1 MDKLIKRKMTN
12 VLKAT
17 AESIM
22 KDQKEDGKIRLERM
36 DTVINL
42 QKIIDNYDE
51 LEPVLK
57 KFFAE
62 KARKEKF
69 KGIDESR

>member
-1 MDKLIKRKMTN
+1 MDKLIERKMNN

-17 AESIM
+17 AESII
-22 KDQKEDGKIRLERM
+22 EDTKVSDDTRIERM

-42 QKIIDNYDE
+42 QKIVNNYDE

>member
-1 MDKLIKRKMTN
+1 MEKLIKWKISN

-17 AESIM
+17 AESIL
-22 KDQKEDGKIRLERM
+22 ENTNESSEIRLARM
-36 DTVINL
+36 DTVMNL
-42 QKIIDNYDE
+42 QKIVDNYDE

-62 KARKEKF
+62 KASKEKW
-69 KGIDESR
+69 KGNEQ